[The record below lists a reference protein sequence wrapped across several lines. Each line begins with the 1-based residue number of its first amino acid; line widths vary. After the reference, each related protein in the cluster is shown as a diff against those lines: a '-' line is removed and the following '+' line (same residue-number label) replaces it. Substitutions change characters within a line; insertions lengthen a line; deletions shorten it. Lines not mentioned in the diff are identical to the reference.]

1 MNKAELIEEIKK
13 VCKVRNDIEI
23 DMVVTGEDWSFDAKY
38 VFLGES
44 GTYVTDTLYLLN
56 IDELDTDSLSRI
68 YEKIASKWVFSY
80 YNLNEI
86 ESGYYIPSNN
96 ILDY

>member
-1 MNKAELIEEIKK
+1 MRKLKRSVKCEMTLK
-13 VCKVRNDIEI
+13 I

-68 YEKIASKWVFSY
+68 YEKINFKMSFF
-80 YNLNEI
+80 L
-86 ESGYYIPSNN
+86 
-96 ILDY
+96 L